1 MRIPVKILLVTL
13 SVFVLM
19 AVISGCPK
27 APSDAEGP
35 GMSEMLPPPEAVPD
49 EGPSAEPGTLAEALK
64 TVTAPD
70 SYEMTMTIDDKDMV
84 QLVALKDGVVVK
96 IVIKDETGPIFVDM
110 AEKTM
115 FAYNPEDNTAMSL
128 PIEEG
133 EDMPVMGTDM
143 LDQDV
148 EILATEDVDGVA
160 CWVVETTAKGQDE
173 KAKIWIDKET
183 GLMRKGDADGEMMV
197 FKYDRINEIADDE
210 FELPEGVEVTD
221 LSDMMGGAEA
231 D

>member
-27 APSDAEGP
+27 APSDVEAP
-35 GMSEMLPPPEAVPD
+35 PMLEMPPPEAVPD
-49 EGPSAEPGTLAEALK
+49 EAASAEPGTLAEALN

-84 QLVALKDGVVVK
+84 QLVALTDGVVVK
-96 IVIKDETGPIFVDM
+96 VVIKDETGTIFIDM

-115 FAYNPEDNTAMSL
+115 IAYNPEDKTATSM
-128 PIEEG
+128 PMGEG
-133 EDMPVMGTDM
+133 EDMPVVGTDM

-148 EILATEDVDGVA
+148 EIIATEDVDGVA
-160 CWVVETTAKGQDE
+160 CWVVETTAKGKDE

-183 GLMRKGDADGEMMV
+183 GLMRKGDADGETMV
-197 FKYDRINEIADDE
+197 FKYDRINEVADDE
-210 FELPEGVEVTD
+210 FDLPAGVEVTD
-221 LSDMMGGAEA
+221 LSDVMGGAEQ

>member
-1 MRIPVKILLVTL
+1 VRIPVKILLVTL

-27 APSDAEGP
+27 APSDVEAP
-35 GMSEMLPPPEAVPD
+35 PMLEMPPPEAVPD
-49 EGPSAEPGTLAEALK
+49 EAASAEPGTLAEALN

-84 QLVALKDGVVVK
+84 QLVALTDGVVVK
-96 IVIKDETGPIFVDM
+96 VVIKDETGTIFIDM

-115 FAYNPEDNTAMSL
+115 IAYNPEDKTATSM
-128 PIEEG
+128 PMGEG
-133 EDMPVMGTDM
+133 EDMPVVGTDM

-148 EILATEDVDGVA
+148 EIIATEDVDGVA
-160 CWVVETTAKGQDE
+160 CWVVETTAKGKDE

-183 GLMRKGDADGEMMV
+183 GLMRKGDADGETMV
-197 FKYDRINEIADDE
+197 FKYDRINEVADDE
-210 FELPEGVEVTD
+210 FDLPAGVEVTD
-221 LSDMMGGAEA
+221 LSDVMGGAEQ

>member
-1 MRIPVKILLVTL
+1 
-13 SVFVLM
+13 M

-27 APSDAEGP
+27 APSDVEAP
-35 GMSEMLPPPEAVPD
+35 PMLEMPPPEAVPD
-49 EGPSAEPGTLAEALK
+49 EAASAEPGTLAEALN

-84 QLVALKDGVVVK
+84 QLVALTDGVVVK
-96 IVIKDETGPIFVDM
+96 VVIKDETGTIFIDM

-115 FAYNPEDNTAMSL
+115 IAYNPEDKTATSM
-128 PIEEG
+128 PMGEG
-133 EDMPVMGTDM
+133 EDMPVVGTDM

-148 EILATEDVDGVA
+148 EIIATEDVDGVA
-160 CWVVETTAKGQDE
+160 CWVVETTAKGKDE

-183 GLMRKGDADGEMMV
+183 GLMRKGDADGETMV
-197 FKYDRINEIADDE
+197 FKYDRFNEVADDE
-210 FELPEGVEVTD
+210 FDLPAGVEVTD
-221 LSDMMGGAEA
+221 LSDVMGGAEQ